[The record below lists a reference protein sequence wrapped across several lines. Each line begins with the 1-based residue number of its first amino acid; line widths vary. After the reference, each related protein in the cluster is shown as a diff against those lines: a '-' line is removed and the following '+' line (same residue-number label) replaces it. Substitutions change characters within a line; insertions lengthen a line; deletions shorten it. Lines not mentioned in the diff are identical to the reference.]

1 MAMVK
6 ITVVRVRKPKEQDIN
21 DELQW
26 VSRSL
31 GLFSERDKEKSC
43 YRIFLALLKE
53 HKPMSSEDLADF
65 TNLSRATVLHHMNK
79 LIESGV
85 VVSEHER
92 YLLRD
97 DVDKLIDDIEADII
111 STLNEVRKTTRHIK
125 HVLDR

>member
-1 MAMVK
+1 MAMIK

-53 HKPMSSEDLADF
+53 HKPMSSEDIADF
-65 TNLSRATVLHHMNK
+65 TNLSRATVLHHINK
-79 LIESGV
+79 LIESGM
-85 VVSEHER
+85 VVSERER

-125 HVLDR
+125 QVLNP

>member
-1 MAMVK
+1 MVK

>member
-53 HKPMSSEDLADF
+53 HKPMSSEEIADF

-79 LIESGV
+79 LIDSGMV
-85 VVSEHER
+85 ISNRER
-92 YLLRD
+92 YFLRD

-111 STLNEVRKTTRHIK
+111 ATLNEVKKTTKHIRQ
-125 HVLDR
+125 VLNP